1 MKQVS
6 TAYQSNAVRDRRQA
20 LILEHLTFVKHI
32 LGKMIASL
40 PKSVDRENL
49 EAAGVL
55 GLVEAAQSFD
65 PLRGVGFKTFAY
77 QRIRG
82 AIYDE
87 LRRNCPIPQ
96 SLLQK
101 IARLNRILQEF
112 QGPCTPEI
120 LAEQSGFSAESVE
133 QCLEAMRMMRP
144 SAWDDLKSK
153 AKFAESNRPDNLV
166 EYKELRERL
175 VAGIF
180 SLPEQE
186 RIVISLYYLEDLRL
200 KEIGEA
206 LRLSESRVSKILAKA
221 EFRLQ
226 QSI

>member
-1 MKQVS
+1 ME
-6 TAYQSNAVRDRRQA
+6 N
-20 LILEHLTFVKHI
+20 LTFVKHV
-32 LGKMIASL
+32 LGKMIATL

-65 PLRGVGFKTFAY
+65 PLRGVAFQTFAF

-87 LRRNCPIPQ
+87 LRRNCPVPQ

-101 IARLNRILQEF
+101 IARLKRIMQEF

-120 LAEQSGFSAESVE
+120 LAEQAGFSVETVE
-133 QCLEAMRMMRP
+133 QCLEAMRLMRP
-144 SAWDDLKSK
+144 SVWDDLKSK
-153 AKFAESNRPDNLV
+153 TKFAESSRPENRA
-166 EYKELRERL
+166 ELRELRDQL
-175 VAGIF
+175 VRGILA
-180 SLPEQE
+180 LPEQE
-186 RIVISLYYLEDLRL
+186 RAVISLYYLEDLRL
-200 KEIGEA
+200 KEIGKV
-206 LRLSESRVSKILAKA
+206 LKLSESRVSKILAKA